1 MTEALPDIDVVARD
15 DQPDWIRAL
24 RIYLAAILV
33 GNLVWESLQLPLY
46 TIWREG
52 TLREQAFAVLH
63 CTGGDL
69 LIAASALSLALVLA
83 GNPRWPQRGFVQV
96 AALTILLAT
105 GYTVFSE
112 WLNVVVRASWQYSAL
127 MPVLPGLGTG
137 VSPLLQWAIVPW
149 IALWCARRAARRIAA

>member
-1 MTEALPDIDVVARD
+1 M
-15 DQPDWIRAL
+15 

-69 LIAASALSLALVLA
+69 LIAASAL
-83 GNPRWPQRGFVQV
+83 
-96 AALTILLAT
+96 
-105 GYTVFSE
+105 
-112 WLNVVVRASWQYSAL
+112 

-149 IALWCARRAARRIAA
+149 IALWCARRASARISN